1 MNEEIISAD
10 SENECEPEKNECG
23 TNIVETFPTLNKIGL
38 CPALDEKIIAILGD
52 IAQARESLSINLQR
66 LRTYVLEL
74 IVSCLVMVLVI
85 GLRTNEKSVFF

>member
-10 SENECEPEKNECG
+10 SENECEPEKNEYG
-23 TNIVETFPTLNKIGL
+23 TNIVETLPTLNKIGL

-52 IAQARESLSINLQR
+52 IAQARESLSINLR

>member
-1 MNEEIISAD
+1 MWTREEWMWHKYRRNSSNAKQNWPMP
-10 SENECEPEKNECG
+10 S
-23 TNIVETFPTLNKIGL
+23 IGW
-38 CPALDEKIIAILGD
+38 EIIAILGD

-85 GLRTNEKSVFF
+85 VLELMKKVYFFKW

>member
-23 TNIVETFPTLNKIGL
+23 TNIVETLPTLNKIGL
-38 CPALDEKIIAILGD
+38 CPALGEKIIAILGD

-74 IVSCLVMVLVI
+74 IVACLVMVLVI
-85 GLRTNEKSVFF
+85 GLRTNEKSAFF